1 MGTTPIP
8 QFSQDSVMRWIY
20 QLQQRIA
27 ITQIECN
34 VIMCFALLFAV
45 GLTARY
51 VQSSPNPL
59 PDTAYAETM
68 QRFEQV
74 AATVATEATPIA
86 RPAAAD
92 TVLADTPDATETNQ
106 APRTRTKALPAVRMN
121 LNTASASQLQRL
133 PRIGPKMA
141 ERILAYRTE
150 HGDFERVADLQK
162 VRGIG
167 EKTLANLI
175 PYLFVEGESS

>member
-1 MGTTPIP
+1 
-8 QFSQDSVMRWIY
+8 MRWIY

-27 ITQIECN
+27 ITQVECN
-34 VIMCFALLFAV
+34 IIMCFALLFVV

-59 PDTAYAETM
+59 PDTVYNGTM
-68 QRFEQV
+68 EHFEQASATVAIEEAV
-74 AATVATEATPIA
+74 AAT
-86 RPAAAD
+86 PAAAD
-92 TVLADTPDATETNQ
+92 TVQVDMPDAAE
-106 APRTRTKALPAVRMN
+106 APSSSRARTKALPAARMN

-141 ERILAYRTE
+141 ERILAYRAE
-150 HGDFERVADLQK
+150 HGDFKRVADLQN

-167 EKTLANLI
+167 EKTLAKLT
-175 PYLFVEGESS
+175 PYLFVEEGS

>member
-1 MGTTPIP
+1 MGTTVIP
-8 QFSQDSVMRWIY
+8 QFIPDSVMRWIY

-27 ITQIECN
+27 ITQVECN
-34 VIMCFALLFAV
+34 IIMCFALLLAV

-51 VQSSPNPL
+51 VQSSPSPL
-59 PDTAYAETM
+59 PDTVYTETM

-74 AATVATEATPIA
+74 STTAVEEAVVAT
-86 RPAAAD
+86 PAAAD
-92 TVLADTPDATETNQ
+92 TVLTDTPADMETTS
-106 APRTRTKALPAVRMN
+106 APRTRKKALPAARMN

-141 ERILAYRTE
+141 ARILTYRAE
-150 HGDFERVADLQK
+150 HGDFQRVADLQK

-167 EKTLANLI
+167 EKTLAKLT
-175 PYLFVEGESS
+175 PYLFVEDES

>member
-1 MGTTPIP
+1 
-8 QFSQDSVMRWIY
+8 MRWIY

-34 VIMCFALLFAV
+34 IIMCFALLFAV

-74 AATVATEATPIA
+74 STTVATEATVA

-92 TVLADTPDATETNQ
+92 TVLADTPDASETNQ
-106 APRTRTKALPAVRMN
+106 APRTRTKALPAARMN

-141 ERILAYRTE
+141 ERILNYRAE
-150 HGDFERVADLQK
+150 HGDFKRVADLQK

-167 EKTLANLI
+167 EKTLAKLT